1 RHPEERMT
9 AGLIIAIFVLLGVL
23 TLVSYVERIYTEMG
37 KFLSREFQE
46 NIEAFEQHVEP
57 RLKFSRD
64 RISLS
69 MAVLEQLS
77 TGAIALLLA
86 FSAYRDQAYR
96 PAEIAQII
104 VLLVAIIVVFNRV
117 IPFILFSRT
126 RGDWLVRFVWLLRI
140 LIYVAMPVTLV
151 INFCLSVATLTR
163 EHSEREPE
171 HPSEAVDALIE
182 AGQEEGILQ
191 ESDRD
196 LIHSVVEFGD
206 KVVREVMTPRPE
218 VFAVPADTTVEQF
231 TEMLRTRPYSR
242 VPVYEGTI
250 DNIAGIVF
258 AHDVLQV
265 PDAEART
272 RTVRELMKS
281 DVRYV
286 PESKR
291 VSDLL
296 REMQKENVHMAIVI
310 DEYGAVAG
318 VVTIEDLV
326 EEIVGEIRDE
336 HEAKADIVREGDN
349 SYVVPGNMD
358 IDRLEELFGV
368 HPEGHEAATVAGLV
382 SEAAGHIPKPGEV
395 VQVDGLR
402 FEILESSDYRVLR
415 MRVTRAPEKQAAPRS
430 ETRQMRA

>member
-1 RHPEERMT
+1 MT

-96 PAEIAQII
+96 RAEIAQII

-191 ESDRD
+191 ESDRE

-218 VFAVPADTTVEQF
+218 VFAVPAQTTVEQF

-368 HPEGHEAATVAGLV
+368 RPEGHEAATVAGLV
-382 SEAAGHIPKPGEV
+382 SEAAGHIPKAGEV

-430 ETRQMRA
+430 ETRQVRA

>member
-1 RHPEERMT
+1 MT

-265 PDAEART
+265 PDSEART

-296 REMQKENVHMAIVI
+296 REMQRENVHMAIVI

-368 HPEGHEAATVAGLV
+368 RPEGHEAATVAGLV
-382 SEAAGHIPKPGEV
+382 SEAAGHIPKRGEV

-415 MRVTRAPEKQAAPRS
+415 MRVTRAAEKQAAPRS
-430 ETRQMRA
+430 ETRQVRA

>member
-1 RHPEERMT
+1 MT

-250 DNIAGIVF
+250 DNIVGIVF

-265 PDAEART
+265 PDSEART

-296 REMQKENVHMAIVI
+296 REMQRENVHMAIVI

-368 HPEGHEAATVAGLV
+368 RPEGHEAATVAGLV
-382 SEAAGHIPKPGEV
+382 SEAAGHIPKRGEV

-415 MRVTRAPEKQAAPRS
+415 MRVTRAAEKQAAPRS
-430 ETRQMRA
+430 ETRQVRA

>member
-1 RHPEERMT
+1 MT

-96 PAEIAQII
+96 RAEIAQII

-191 ESDRD
+191 ESDRE

-218 VFAVPADTTVEQF
+218 VFAVPAETTVEQF

-242 VPVYEGTI
+242 VPVYKGTI

-368 HPEGHEAATVAGLV
+368 RPEGHEAATVAGLV
-382 SEAAGHIPKPGEV
+382 SEAAGHIPKAGEV

-430 ETRQMRA
+430 ETRQVRA